1 MSEEKEVLL
10 CIRNQHMA
18 SFSGNKE
25 FFDLVNKIEDLKVK
39 ITIKKKS
46 IVDIKDKFEKIDI
59 EENKPT
65 GINLKNSSVGEPS
78 KIHVDELKDS

>member
-1 MSEEKEVLL
+1 
-10 CIRNQHMA
+10 MA

-39 ITIKKKS
+39 ITTKKKH

-65 GINLKNSSVGEPS
+65 GIDVKNSQ
-78 KIHVDELKDS
+78 LKGPQKFTLTN